1 MKLNRIFNTDNFLV
15 MATLKLVLLAT
26 LILCFTVGFDVLYTV
41 LHNTIGLEIKVK
53 DLIIEPYIKF

>member
-15 MATLKLVLLAT
+15 MLTFKLVLLAT

-53 DLIIEPYIKF
+53 DLVIEPYIKF

>member
-1 MKLNRIFNTDNFLV
+1 MKLSRIFNTDNFLV
-15 MATLKLVLLAT
+15 MVTLKLVLLAT
-26 LILCFTVGFDVLYTV
+26 LIISFTVGFDVLYTV